1 MMFFFW
7 CYIFILMALQSMT
20 RKCYWSNFRK
30 DEYHG
35 LKEIETEQTTTAVSS
50 LELMTQPDANIPQS
64 SSQRKRE
71 RSVASP
77 DTPTR
82 PSQPK
87 QLKESVPLPSPTDK
101 TSLPTT
107 QTSTPPTRVSRIP
120 VRFKDFVFKGK
131 KKKKVPA
138 GHSKIPTLM
147 PAKSM
152 LHTRTRT
159 TQTDLEYGASFT
171 ISTVRHRS
179 VIEPKPK
186 PHHSADSDTEN
197 PYNVTMLSVWLII
210 IFIIESANHQYIL
223 GDTSKCWSLNF
234 IVVIK
239 IEIKSLFSSLLSLV
253 LLLSFIHI
261 ISFIYLIYGYVVYS
275 WVCLW
280 IQHKI
285 IPDFGSLWIKK
296 IASSAPS
303 LLSTVTQRCY
313 FADTRL
319 TAWPISVGYKS
330 ILFPECIRGWSSY
343 AWYYEEKCSRLAAVY
358 EKKEALYN
366 SRLIHSTVHHG

>member
-1 MMFFFW
+1 M
-7 CYIFILMALQSMT
+7 
-20 RKCYWSNFRK
+20 
-30 DEYHG
+30 
-35 LKEIETEQTTTAVSS
+35 KEIETEQTTTAVSS

-159 TQTDLEYGASFT
+159 TQTDLEYGTSFT
-171 ISTVRHRS
+171 ISTVSHRS

-186 PHHSADSDTEN
+186 PYHSADSDAEN
-197 PYNVTMLSVWLII
+197 PYNVTIVSVWLII
-210 IFIIESANHQYIL
+210 I
-223 GDTSKCWSLNF
+223 
-234 IVVIK
+234 
-239 IEIKSLFSSLLSLV
+239 LL
-253 LLLSFIHI
+253 
-261 ISFIYLIYGYVVYS
+261 
-275 WVCLW
+275 
-280 IQHKI
+280 
-285 IPDFGSLWIKK
+285 
-296 IASSAPS
+296 
-303 LLSTVTQRCY
+303 
-313 FADTRL
+313 
-319 TAWPISVGYKS
+319 
-330 ILFPECIRGWSSY
+330 
-343 AWYYEEKCSRLAAVY
+343 
-358 EKKEALYN
+358 
-366 SRLIHSTVHHG
+366 